1 MRAATFPQTGR
12 PPQGYPTNGGNG
24 MQGNGLMGVGTAVP
38 PSLLQSSAGQYMTPS
53 NGVSAFGF
61 MGQQPAAQVQQVQ
74 GGQIPGYGR
83 IQQQSQMPFQYMSA
97 GTQQQQQQQV
107 SSLGPALNV
116 NGMMSSI
123 PEVCNVWNRNLEDQ
137 MSILRDL
144 VNRYKYIS
152 VDCKFPGIVARP
164 IGSFKS
170 TSEYH
175 YQTLRSNVDII
186 EVLQIGLTF
195 SDEFGNHPVGTSTWQ
210 FNFQFNINQDMGSSD
225 GIELLRQ
232 SGVDFMR
239 HEVDGIDVFKFGE
252 LLISSGLVLDES
264 VTWITFHSGYDLGYL
279 LSIMLNKQVPV
290 QEKDFLGQLSI
301 YFPSVW
307 DVKYLTKA
315 YKLSTKN
322 NLHEI
327 AEEFQVRVGNIPTI
341 NGLNQAG
348 SDSLLAD
355 GCFFEIRRMLG
366 EVNLHKVKGL
376 LFGLGEDME
385 PSDTNGNNNGHGEV
399 GSNNPPSTNNAANV
413 FQFGKMGGGV

>member
-1 MRAATFPQTGR
+1 
-12 PPQGYPTNGGNG
+12 
-24 MQGNGLMGVGTAVP
+24 
-38 PSLLQSSAGQYMTPS
+38 
-53 NGVSAFGF
+53 
-61 MGQQPAAQVQQVQ
+61 
-74 GGQIPGYGR
+74 
-83 IQQQSQMPFQYMSA
+83 
-97 GTQQQQQQQV
+97 
-107 SSLGPALNV
+107 
-116 NGMMSSI
+116 MSSI
-123 PEVCNVWNRNLEDQ
+123 PEVCNVWKRNLEDQ

-341 NGLNQAG
+341 KRIESGW
-348 SDSLLAD
+348 
-355 GCFFEIRRMLG
+355 
-366 EVNLHKVKGL
+366 
-376 LFGLGEDME
+376 
-385 PSDTNGNNNGHGEV
+385 
-399 GSNNPPSTNNAANV
+399 
-413 FQFGKMGGGV
+413 